1 MFSSLVLPAMV
12 YRLETVAVTEKQ
24 VEDIEIAEMRMLR
37 FAIEVMRK
45 DKIRNVYIRVTVKV
59 K

>member
-45 DKIRNVYIRVTVKV
+45 DKIRNMYIRVTVNV